1 MHPVTTRQYR
11 SKSAFTQPTGLLA
24 SIQTGF
30 WVAKYWEMAYS
41 GRARRPISF
50 LLKQLKTSHSYSSWT
65 RCNGFNGQSMFQS
78 NAISRC
84 KAPSFRPTAEL
95 GWVLGFSHSCRGY
108 SAEVGST
115 EQVGLIKQLRERTS
129 APMKDVKAALV
140 DCNWDLEAAYT
151 ELRKKGIAGASKKGA
166 RIAAEGIL
174 ALAQDEKVA
183 AVIELNCE
191 TDFVARNEI
200 FQYLAHSVAKSALTM
215 EALPELLSE
224 SATLDLK
231 LLGEMN
237 IILDHPK
244 LTREITVQDAIMEVA
259 AIMGENVKL
268 RRGFAL
274 SSANGV
280 VSSYLHTSPQ
290 PGLGRI
296 AGLLTLESENG
307 GAPTEVLQRV
317 GSNLAMHVVAA
328 RPLFLS
334 KDHVA
339 TKTLEA
345 ERDILKTQAA
355 ASGKPQ
361 AAIEKMVE
369 GQLRKFVEEIAL
381 LEQKFVMNDKVNV
394 KSVLED
400 LSKEVGQQ
408 IRVGSFLRVEVG
420 EGIHRQETSFAS
432 EVAAQVG

>member
-30 WVAKYWEMAYS
+30 WVAKSWEMAYS

-65 RCNGFNGQSMFQS
+65 RGNGFNGQSMFQS

-95 GWVLGFSHSCRGY
+95 GWILGFSHSCRGY

-166 RIAAEGIL
+166 RIAAEGML

-215 EALPELLSE
+215 ETLPKPFSE

-274 SSANGV
+274 SCANGV

-296 AGLLTLESENG
+296 AGLLTLECGNLHVPL
-307 GAPTEVLQRV
+307 PTEVLQRV

-328 RPLFLS
+328 RPLFLAKS
-334 KDHVA
+334 HVTA
-339 TKTLEA
+339 ETLEA

-361 AAIEKMVE
+361 AAIEKMVR
-369 GQLRKFVEEIAL
+369 GRLRKFVEEIVL
-381 LEQKFVMNDKVNV
+381 LEQKFVMNDKVRV
-394 KSVLED
+394 QSVLED
-400 LSKEVGQQ
+400 LSEDVRQLM
-408 IRVGSFLRVEVG
+408 RVGRFLRVEVG
-420 EGIHRQETSFAS
+420 KDIQRKETPFAL
-432 EVAAQVG
+432 VG